1 MFFIF
6 SDLVSRQILPRHK
19 VFLWRK
25 VLIKPIS
32 LLIKRI
38 FPPFWKTVL
47 NKNGAKS
54 ATLSVVATG
63 GNASKKFKQIL
74 KRFMKN
80 KNEQK
85 LYFIA
90 DVRCF
95 AAGFGHKN

>member
-1 MFFIF
+1 MFFLALRRGKF
-6 SDLVSRQILPRHK
+6 CRDARF
-19 VFLWRK
+19 FLWQK

-63 GNASKKFKQIL
+63 GNASKKFKEIL

-95 AAGFGHKN
+95 AAGFGYKN